1 MALNC
6 TFALKLYASYRK
18 KLLSKLDPATSQQK
32 TLLKLVNQC
41 QDTQFGKDHQFA
53 NINSVNDYQKA
64 VPLRKFEDFWSEYWE
79 KPFPIHKNIT
89 YPEQINFFAVSSGT
103 TTGKTKYMPQTKALE
118 NSNTKAGL
126 DLLVHHYH
134 NYPNSQLL
142 AGKSFFLGGSTVFEE
157 LAPNI
162 YSGDLSGVVAKNM
175 AWFIKPFFFPPKELA
190 LLSNWEEKIDRF
202 ARESL
207 KEDIRL
213 ISGVPSWMLI
223 FFNKLFELRPD
234 ANRLIQNIYP
244 NLEVIVHGGVNF
256 TPYLKQFQKLIEG
269 SNIQFR
275 EVYPA
280 SEGFIAIADRGFGDG
295 MLLNLNN
302 DIFYEFVPLSELES
316 NNPTRHWLG
325 NVEKN
330 INYAII
336 LTNPAGMWSYIL
348 GDTVKFVDT
357 DTPRILIT
365 GRTSYSLSAFG
376 EHLID
381 EEIQG
386 AVSVAA
392 NDINFSVSDYSVG
405 AVYPKSSDD
414 LGGHRY
420 IIEFSEGIPSKAEQ
434 ERYVQI
440 LDRALSEKNEDYEA
454 HRAKGFGLKAP
465 QLTAVSPGFFSNWM
479 KSRGKLGGQNKVPRI
494 IQDQDLFKN
503 LTDFADK
510 SLK

>member
-1 MALNC
+1 
-6 TFALKLYASYRK
+6 
-18 KLLSKLDPATSQQK
+18 
-32 TLLKLVNQC
+32 
-41 QDTQFGKDHQFA
+41 
-53 NINSVNDYQKA
+53 
-64 VPLRKFEDFWSEYWE
+64 
-79 KPFPIHKNIT
+79 
-89 YPEQINFFAVSSGT
+89 
-103 TTGKTKYMPQTKALE
+103 
-118 NSNTKAGL
+118 
-126 DLLVHHYH
+126 
-134 NYPNSQLL
+134 
-142 AGKSFFLGGSTVFEE
+142 
-157 LAPNI
+157 
-162 YSGDLSGVVAKNM
+162 
-175 AWFIKPFFFPPKELA
+175 
-190 LLSNWEEKIDRF
+190 
-202 ARESL
+202 
-207 KEDIRL
+207 
-213 ISGVPSWMLI
+213 
-223 FFNKLFELRPD
+223 
-234 ANRLIQNIYP
+234 
-244 NLEVIVHGGVNF
+244 
-256 TPYLKQFQKLIEG
+256 
-269 SNIQFR
+269 
-275 EVYPA
+275 
-280 SEGFIAIADRGFGDG
+280 
-295 MLLNLNN
+295 
-302 DIFYEFVPLSELES
+302 
-316 NNPTRHWLG
+316 
-325 NVEKN
+325 
-330 INYAII
+330 
-336 LTNPAGMWSYIL
+336 MWSYIL